1 MVALNKGH
9 FNLKRNKGSKSRNRL
24 GSTQCRPVDT
34 VSSSVILRIN
44 EVLIDFSQSVHSV
57 IYLSKTRKN
66 LEAHVCFLDF

>member
-24 GSTQCRPVDT
+24 DPTQCRPVDT
-34 VSSSVILRIN
+34 VSNSVVRIN
-44 EVLIDFSQSVHSV
+44 EALIDFSQSVHSV